1 MLLEKLFPIVLIF
14 CEFGF
19 SGRLLS
25 QTDFQHKTFTT
36 DNGLSHNNVRSITQD
51 QEGFLWIATWDGLSR
66 YDGYEFKNYYHN
78 PNDSTSLPFFSIDRV
93 LADIENNIWIFCQ
106 GHAAYLYDKPG
117 DCFKPF
123 FIPGPDHQGLA
134 DIAIGRD
141 NNIWLFN
148 GTNLFRYDIYKKQ
161 LKYFTVSGDSFHIL
175 TFKSYITNL
184 VFDNLGGIW
193 TCYIAYD
200 KLLVFKGTFLN
211 DSEVL
216 FSQVGSIPLNKYESF
231 GLHNAKGNQEIYISE
246 SGKTWLFSRYGLFY
260 MDETQHNF
268 IKNIDPV
275 NPAEFNGKPYFVW
288 ADDKTGLYLIDAKHK
303 SIINIKPK
311 KESFIESI
319 FIDKSGIIWC
329 GDINASNDNIGLNRF
344 ITGDGYFRHYLTN
357 SGRNNSTNLVFPI
370 LKDVNKNIWA
380 GTRNLDYLA
389 KISPDGCLD
398 SIKYSPQKN
407 DVGPTRART
416 FVQDSAGIWI
426 GASNDMLLYYDFIKK
441 EQYVRINYQKDHK
454 GNRLRIH
461 NILKNQESIIIN
473 GDDGIYKYDPGSNFY
488 TLGYKLRKPGTGFS
502 LVHDEQ
508 GGFWLGI
515 VGNSVIHLD
524 ANLNKTGE
532 FRIGSEYNITEHI
545 CVGDSNDIWVA
556 LMGGGLGHLYPESGR
571 SETFTVTDGL
581 SNNVTYSILKDRKG
595 NLWISTNDGISRFDP
610 LTKQFRNFGK
620 NEGLKI
626 KEFNSDSYFQASD
639 GEMFFGGVGGLVGFY
654 PDSID
659 NFNKE
664 NLLSHLIITSFKV
677 SGINR
682 YFSKA
687 IYEMDKIPL
696 EIGDNNFQ
704 VTFALLDFRNSEK
717 TRYRYRLIGA
727 NENWIE
733 TDYHNREISYA
744 HLTHHDYKLEIQAT
758 NRNGEWT
765 NSAEMVISI
774 PHRFTELLWVRI
786 SLIFIILSGIL
797 FTGFIFYQQE
807 RLKTNLNHSKLKMES
822 LRGQMNPHFIFNSL
836 SSINYFISKEDK
848 LSANN
853 YIADFSRLIR
863 SILSNLTNDYI
874 PFEKEIGSLEDYL
887 KLEHLRF
894 GDRFNYSISSDEI
907 SDLNIISVY
916 PGMIQPFVENAIW
929 HGIRSI
935 EGRMGLL
942 EINFK
947 YANPG
952 KIQCVIKDDGVGR
965 KIACKYNIR
974 RGTHNSRG
982 IEIVRERLQ
991 IYNNL
996 TKNSYQV
1003 IIEDLYPDKEETG
1016 TKVTVDLPVLFNR
1029 L

>member
-1 MLLEKLFPIVLIF
+1 MHLKILLPIVIIIS
-14 CEFGF
+14 EFSF
-19 SGRLLS
+19 SGLL
-25 QTDFQHKTFTT
+25 QGQADYQLKTFTS
-36 DNGLSHNNVRSITQD
+36 DNGLSHSIVNSIAQD
-51 QEGFLWIATWDGLSR
+51 KEGFLWIATWDGLNR
-66 YDGYEFKNYYHN
+66 YDGYEFKNYFHD
-78 PNDSTSLPFFSIDRV
+78 PDDSTSLPFFCIDKV
-93 LADIENNIWIFCQ
+93 LVDKENNIWICCQ
-106 GHAAYLYDKPG
+106 NKPVYLYDKSR

-123 FIPGPDHQGLA
+123 LIANHNNQGVS
-134 DIAIGRD
+134 DIAIGND
-141 NNIWLFN
+141 NNIWLFS
-148 GTNLFRYDIYKKQ
+148 GTDMFRYDNYEKKIRS
-161 LKYFTVSGDSFHIL
+161 FIVSGDSSQIL
-175 TFKSYITNL
+175 YYKSYKANL
-184 VFDNLGGIW
+184 VFDNNGDVW
-193 TCYIAYD
+193 TFYKTKD
-200 KLLVFKGTFLN
+200 KLLIFKGTFKN
-211 DSEVL
+211 DLEISFCEMGAIDTDK
-216 FSQVGSIPLNKYESF
+216 SGSGDLYE
-231 GLHNAKGNQEIYISE
+231 GKGNIDIYVSDT
-246 SGKTWLFSRYGLFY
+246 GKTWLFTLYGLYCF
-260 MDETQHNF
+260 DEDNKKFTEYRNPVTPGEFKVKHNL
-268 IKNIDPV
+268 I
-275 NPAEFNGKPYFVW
+275 W
-288 ADDKTGLYLIDAKHK
+288 ADGTTGINIIDSKK
-303 SIINIKPK
+303 GLLINIKFK
-311 KESFIESI
+311 KLSCPECV
-319 FIDKSGIIWC
+319 FIDKSGIIWS
-329 GDINASNDNIGLNRF
+329 GDMNTPMRNIGLNRY
-344 ITGDGYFRHYLTN
+344 IKSPDYFTHYLTDGSN
-357 SGRNNSTNLVFPI
+357 SSSPNLIFPV
-370 LKDVNKNIWA
+370 LKDKNKDIWV
-380 GTRNLDYLA
+380 GIRSLGYIIRIKPNGNQERIHL
-389 KISPDGCLD
+389 SEFSD
-398 SIKYSPQKN
+398 ST
-407 DVGPTRART
+407 GPPEVRSM
-416 FVQDSAGIWI
+416 VQDSGGIWLGTFGGKLI
-426 GASNDMLLYYDFIKK
+426 YYDFLTRTK
-441 EQYVRINYQKDHK
+441 ECRYPVNNMYNSPAM
-454 GNRLRIH
+454 GIH
-461 NILKNQESIIIN
+461 NILMHNENIVIN
-473 GDDGIYKYDPGSNFY
+473 GFSGVYRYDPESNELNQIY
-488 TLGYKLRKPGTGFS
+488 QHKPIGTSYS
-502 LVHDEQ
+502 LINDEKD
-508 GGFWLGI
+508 GFWIGTYS
-515 VGNSVIHLD
+515 NSVIHL
-524 ANLNKTGE
+524 NTLSNNSRYYK
-532 FRIGSEYNITEHI
+532 IGSENNISEHI

-571 SETFTVTDGL
+571 SETFTVADGL

-626 KEFNSDSYFQASD
+626 KEFNSDSYFQTPD

-659 NFNKE
+659 NFNNE
-664 NLLSHLIITSFKV
+664 NLLSNLIITRFKV

-786 SLIFIILSGIL
+786 SLILIILSIIL
-797 FTGFIFYQQE
+797 LTGFIFYQQE
-807 RLKTNLNHSKLKMES
+807 RLKTNLNNSKLKMES

-874 PFEKEIGSLEDYL
+874 KFEKEIGSLEDYL

-894 GDRFNYSISSDEI
+894 GDRFNYTISSDEI
-907 SDLNIISVY
+907 SDLNTISVY

-935 EGRMGLL
+935 EGRIGLL

-965 KIACKYNIR
+965 KIAGKYNIKK
-974 RGTHNSRG
+974 GSHNSRG

-991 IYNNL
+991 IYNNI

-1016 TKVTVDLPVLFNR
+1016 TKVIVDLPVLFNR